1 MNNFV
6 RSGKVS
12 VEKGKFFSRMF
23 DFRQK
28 GDYAEFVQFEEVKI
42 REWLLLAEG
51 FILELEQVIN
61 KELKPPV

>member
-1 MNNFV
+1 
-6 RSGKVS
+6 
-12 VEKGKFFSRMF
+12 MF